1 MTSGKILATVVGIT
15 AAAILIS
22 QLSGSKSEP
31 EIVENFLTG
40 FGTLHP
46 SVQTITYP
54 VSSQG
59 CGAGVQITPAQQKSM
74 ATLGS
79 GKKLTSDLPDSVFFG
94 NAQYDMNNIS
104 QSTNMAGA
112 GATYGAQV
120 QALMNPGNS
129 AQATFR
135 NFEAAA
141 GVIEGYNDGASKHS
155 HGHKKPHHNH
165 KKHSHGHKKHGHSVK
180 THLIPTSSSFGC
192 GPEGTIQDAYGANV
206 LGSDFHALNR
216 VELPTD
222 GFTGSELPAAGFS
235 VTNADGTMSSHYS
248 VDRLMYSTSK
258 RARCNGAV
266 DYIRGDLAIAPC
278 PIAMMPAAKPYDT
291 LEAGAF
297 GALFGTSGQS
307 VQDTIAL
314 ISDSKA
320 RGGFSTLA
328 GAVMAEL
335 VEQDAMNGTLGQ
347 PVLTQATFA
356 STSANALL
364 DTMATTDNAVGS
376 STQSGDVTVYTGY
389 SDFQ

>member
-54 VSSQG
+54 AGAGGS

-120 QALMNPGNS
+120 QALMNPGGS
-129 AQATFR
+129 AKATFR

-141 GVIEGYNDGASKHS
+141 GVIEGYKH
-155 HGHKKPHHNH
+155 G
-165 KKHSHGHKKHGHSVK
+165 SHGHKKHGHKHGHHGHHGHKKPTK
-180 THLIPTSSSFGC
+180 THLIPTSSPFGC

-248 VDRLMYSTSK
+248 VDRLMYSTAK
-258 RARCNGAV
+258 RARCRGQV
-266 DYIRGDLAIAPC
+266 DFIRGDLAIAPC

-328 GAVMAEL
+328 GADMAEL
-335 VEQDAMNGTLGQ
+335 VEQDAMNGTLGV

-356 STSANALL
+356 TTSANALM
-364 DTMATTDNAVGS
+364 DAQRTSTDNAVGS

>member
-54 VSSQG
+54 AGAGGS

-79 GKKLTSDLPDSVFFG
+79 GKKLTSHLPDSVFFG

-120 QALMNPGNS
+120 QALMNPGSS
-129 AQATFR
+129 AQQTFR

-141 GVIEGYNDGASKHS
+141 GVIEGYNDGASKPSHS
-155 HGHKKPHHNH
+155 HS
-165 KKHSHGHKKHGHSVK
+165 HSHGHKKHRHGHKHASKKV
-180 THLIPTSSSFGC
+180 HLTPTSSSFGC

-328 GAVMAEL
+328 GADMAEL
-335 VEQDAMNGTLGQ
+335 VEQDAMNGTLGV

-356 STSANALL
+356 TTSANALM
-364 DTMATTDNAVGS
+364 DAQRTSTDNAVGS
-376 STQSGDVTVYTGY
+376 STQSGDVTVYSGY
-389 SDFQ
+389 TDFQ

>member
-54 VSSQG
+54 AGAGGS

-141 GVIEGYNDGASKHS
+141 GVIEGYNDGASHG

-165 KKHSHGHKKHGHSVK
+165 KKHSHGHKHGHSVK

-328 GAVMAEL
+328 GADMAEL
-335 VEQDAMNGTLGQ
+335 VEQDAMNGTLGV

-356 STSANALL
+356 TTSANALM
-364 DTMATTDNAVGS
+364 DAQRTSTDNAVGS
-376 STQSGDVTVYTGY
+376 STQSGDVTVYSGY
-389 SDFQ
+389 TDFQ